1 VTVLYAIQ
9 FVRHV
14 SGRTLPE
21 VLRTMSMES
30 AEPQTTVKRHAAGL
44 LRTVQLPKG
53 TEGVIV
59 RHTDG
64 TEIFRW
70 MAEDGEYRL

>member
-1 VTVLYAIQ
+1 MLYAIQ

-14 SGRTLPE
+14 RGRVLPH
-21 VLRTMSMES
+21 VLRTVNMES
-30 AEPQTTVKRHAAGL
+30 AEQQTIKRHAAGL
-44 LRTVQLPKG
+44 LRTDQVPDG

-70 MAEDGEYRL
+70 SAEDGEYRL